1 MRQDLK
7 ELVSTVENDLGAIRK
22 YNRSN
27 EEDNAKVDELN
38 TKAVSEIRQQASDMK
53 RLIDKLS
60 RDAEKEVEKQF
71 EPIQESIDGEFKDS
85 AQRHQS
91 LTQFR
96 TEVMKMLDQEK
107 DHEVINNYKALL
119 RKYDETSE
127 NVFSSWF
134 RMDRELE
141 KLENVFKKGVIHQSE
156 LDAMLGSVEDHA
168 KPNPDAMPKLEELKN
183 DSYTVMVKKR
193 FNVFRK
199 SRTQQL
205 DWNAFM

>member
-1 MRQDLK
+1 
-7 ELVSTVENDLGAIRK
+7 
-22 YNRSN
+22 
-27 EEDNAKVDELN
+27 
-38 TKAVSEIRQQASDMK
+38 
-53 RLIDKLS
+53 
-60 RDAEKEVEKQF
+60 
-71 EPIQESIDGEFKDS
+71 
-85 AQRHQS
+85 
-91 LTQFR
+91 
-96 TEVMKMLDQEK
+96 MLDQGK

-168 KPNPDAMPKLEELKN
+168 KPKPDAMPKLEELKN

-193 FNVFRK
+193 FNGFRK

-205 DWNAFM
+205 D